1 MNMYNE
7 ALAMKD
13 TLTADR
19 RHFHQNPELG
29 LELPKTAAYVE
40 DKLREMG
47 YEPQRIGSGVV
58 ATNGN
63 RTELINTELVNELS
77 EETLKIIPIEDTL
90 DYALYEQADKLS
102 KSFINQN
109 TKKAIDDNY
118 GGTYYDDGD
127 FVFMFKDTS
136 KVVASQAQ
144 SIIKNAG
151 LRMKGCIYSYNELM
165 ETMDSISNKVVPKLN
180 GFTCIGMDTP
190 NNTVV
195 VQYVED
201 DPTVI
206 KQLCIE
212 ADIKLEMV
220 AFKKISAP
228 ILPTSTMYAGK
239 TSYNSTRGS
248 TSSACVGVNG
258 PGGAGFIIQGHDT
271 LVGDSIKPSS
281 SDSTVGS
288 VYSRCQPMITTG
300 READASYVLLNSG
313 HNFSN
318 ILDGITSANV
328 MVPGRTFDV
337 YVDLPVYMRARH
349 AYPFN
354 SGKVTLENVHY
365 SWPDRDGNTHN
376 YQGAQAN
383 YSAQAGDSGGLV
395 FVYTNLGPIWAG
407 VQSGGGA
414 GYLSVFAR
422 ATDVVSSLNVSV
434 N

>member
-1 MNMYNE
+1 
-7 ALAMKD
+7 MKTPAQKVIYSLL
-13 TLTADR
+13 TLI
-19 RHFHQNPELG
+19 L
-29 LELPKTAAYVE
+29 LLS
-40 DKLREMG
+40 
-47 YEPQRIGSGVV
+47 IGSGVV

-63 RTELINTELVNELS
+63 RTELINPELDNELS

-165 ETMDSISNKVVPKLN
+165 ETMDSISNKVAPKLN

-288 VYSRCQPMITTG
+288 VYSRCQPMITG

>member
-1 MNMYNE
+1 
-7 ALAMKD
+7 MKTPAQKVIYSLL
-13 TLTADR
+13 TLI
-19 RHFHQNPELG
+19 L
-29 LELPKTAAYVE
+29 LLS
-40 DKLREMG
+40 
-47 YEPQRIGSGVV
+47 IGSGVV

-63 RTELINTELVNELS
+63 RTELINPELDNELS

-288 VYSRCQPMITTG
+288 VYSRCQPMITG

-318 ILDGITSANV
+318 ILDGIISANV

>member
-1 MNMYNE
+1 
-7 ALAMKD
+7 MKTPAQKVIYSLL
-13 TLTADR
+13 TLI
-19 RHFHQNPELG
+19 L
-29 LELPKTAAYVE
+29 LLS
-40 DKLREMG
+40 
-47 YEPQRIGSGVV
+47 IGSGVV

-63 RTELINTELVNELS
+63 RTELINPELDNELS

-102 KSFINQN
+102 KSFINPN

-144 SIIKNAG
+144 NITKNAG

-281 SDSTVGS
+281 SGSTVGS
-288 VYSRCQPMITTG
+288 VYSRCQPMITG

>member
-1 MNMYNE
+1 
-7 ALAMKD
+7 MKTPAQKVIYSLL
-13 TLTADR
+13 TLI
-19 RHFHQNPELG
+19 L
-29 LELPKTAAYVE
+29 LLS
-40 DKLREMG
+40 
-47 YEPQRIGSGVV
+47 IGSGVV

-63 RTELINTELVNELS
+63 RTELINPELDNELS

-288 VYSRCQPMITTG
+288 VYSRCQPMITG

-395 FVYTNLGPIWAG
+395 FVYTNSGPIWAG

>member
-1 MNMYNE
+1 
-7 ALAMKD
+7 MKTPAQKVIYSLL
-13 TLTADR
+13 TLI
-19 RHFHQNPELG
+19 L
-29 LELPKTAAYVE
+29 LLS
-40 DKLREMG
+40 
-47 YEPQRIGSGVV
+47 IGSGVV

-63 RTELINTELVNELS
+63 RTELINPELDNELS

-201 DPTVI
+201 DTTVI

>member
-1 MNMYNE
+1 
-7 ALAMKD
+7 MKTPAQKVIYSLL
-13 TLTADR
+13 TLI
-19 RHFHQNPELG
+19 L
-29 LELPKTAAYVE
+29 LLS
-40 DKLREMG
+40 
-47 YEPQRIGSGVV
+47 IGSGVV

-63 RTELINTELVNELS
+63 RTELINPELDNELS

-220 AFKKISAP
+220 AFYKISAP

-288 VYSRCQPMITTG
+288 VYSRCQPMITG

>member
-1 MNMYNE
+1 
-7 ALAMKD
+7 MKTPAQKVIYSLL
-13 TLTADR
+13 TLI
-19 RHFHQNPELG
+19 L
-29 LELPKTAAYVE
+29 LLS
-40 DKLREMG
+40 
-47 YEPQRIGSGVV
+47 IGSGVV

-63 RTELINTELVNELS
+63 RTELINPELDNELS

-288 VYSRCQPMITTG
+288 VYSRCQPMITG

-354 SGKVTLENVHY
+354 SGRVTLENVHY

>member
-1 MNMYNE
+1 
-7 ALAMKD
+7 MKTPAQKVIYSLL
-13 TLTADR
+13 TLI
-19 RHFHQNPELG
+19 L
-29 LELPKTAAYVE
+29 LLS
-40 DKLREMG
+40 
-47 YEPQRIGSGVV
+47 IGSGVV

-63 RTELINTELVNELS
+63 RTELINPELDNELS

-288 VYSRCQPMITTG
+288 VYSRCQPMITG

-414 GYLSVFAR
+414 GNLSVFAR

>member
-1 MNMYNE
+1 
-7 ALAMKD
+7 MKTPAQKVIYSLL
-13 TLTADR
+13 TLI
-19 RHFHQNPELG
+19 L
-29 LELPKTAAYVE
+29 LLS
-40 DKLREMG
+40 
-47 YEPQRIGSGVV
+47 IGSGVV
-58 ATNGN
+58 STNGN
-63 RTELINTELVNELS
+63 RTELINPELDNELS

-288 VYSRCQPMITTG
+288 VYSRCQPMITG

-349 AYPFN
+349 AYPLN

>member
-1 MNMYNE
+1 
-7 ALAMKD
+7 MKTPAQKVIYSLL
-13 TLTADR
+13 TLI
-19 RHFHQNPELG
+19 L
-29 LELPKTAAYVE
+29 LLS
-40 DKLREMG
+40 
-47 YEPQRIGSGVV
+47 IGSGVV

-63 RTELINTELVNELS
+63 RTELINPELDNELS

-288 VYSRCQPMITTG
+288 VYSRCQPMITG

-337 YVDLPVYMRARH
+337 YVDLSVYMRARH

>member
-1 MNMYNE
+1 MSRKFLSVLLTVALVLCFMPVAGASSNLNIVDISILEKMDNVHSALTEASKKGIYEDTYGGMYYDKGRII
-7 ALAMKD
+7 L
-13 TLTADR
+13 LTTSTSKGTV
-19 RHFHQNPELG
+19 LSV
-29 LELPKTAAYVE
+29 AAYKNDSDISIMSCDYTFAELEAAWSTIVENASSIPKFVSVGISPKKNRVTLAVE
-40 DKLREMG
+40 DK
-47 YEPQRIGSGVV
+47 
-58 ATNGN
+58 
-63 RTELINTELVNELS
+63 
-77 EETLKIIPIEDTL
+77 TLFD
-90 DYALYEQADKLS
+90 
-102 KSFINQN
+102 
-109 TKKAIDDNY
+109 
-118 GGTYYDDGD
+118 
-127 FVFMFKDTS
+127 
-136 KVVASQAQ
+136 
-144 SIIKNAG
+144 
-151 LRMKGCIYSYNELM
+151 
-165 ETMDSISNKVVPKLN
+165 SNKLAWFPAGV
-180 GFTCIGMDTP
+180 TEI
-190 NNTVV
+190 
-195 VQYVED
+195 VE
-201 DPTVI
+201 
-206 KQLCIE
+206 
-212 ADIKLEMV
+212 
-220 AFKKISAP
+220 SAP

-288 VYSRCQPMITTG
+288 VYSRCQPMITG

>member
-1 MNMYNE
+1 
-7 ALAMKD
+7 MKTPAQKVIYSLL
-13 TLTADR
+13 TLI
-19 RHFHQNPELG
+19 L
-29 LELPKTAAYVE
+29 LLS
-40 DKLREMG
+40 
-47 YEPQRIGSGVV
+47 IGSGVV

-63 RTELINTELVNELS
+63 RTELINPELDNELS

-288 VYSRCQPMITTG
+288 VYSRCQPMITG

-365 SWPDRDGNTHN
+365 SLPDRDGNTHN

>member
-1 MNMYNE
+1 M
-7 ALAMKD
+7 
-13 TLTADR
+13 
-19 RHFHQNPELG
+19 
-29 LELPKTAAYVE
+29 
-40 DKLREMG
+40 
-47 YEPQRIGSGVV
+47 

-63 RTELINTELVNELS
+63 RTELINPELDNELS

-288 VYSRCQPMITTG
+288 VYSRCQPMITG

>member
-1 MNMYNE
+1 LCAFLFKTHKTFYISIKNSF
-7 ALAMKD
+7 LKGGKFMKTPAQKVIYSLL
-13 TLTADR
+13 TLI
-19 RHFHQNPELG
+19 L
-29 LELPKTAAYVE
+29 LLS
-40 DKLREMG
+40 
-47 YEPQRIGSGVV
+47 IGSGVV

-63 RTELINTELVNELS
+63 RTELINPELDNELS

-288 VYSRCQPMITTG
+288 VYSRCQPMITG

>member
-1 MNMYNE
+1 
-7 ALAMKD
+7 MKTPAQKVIYSLL
-13 TLTADR
+13 TLI
-19 RHFHQNPELG
+19 L
-29 LELPKTAAYVE
+29 LLS
-40 DKLREMG
+40 
-47 YEPQRIGSGVV
+47 IGSGVV

-63 RTELINTELVNELS
+63 RTELINPELDNELS

-127 FVFMFKDTS
+127 FVFLFKDTS

-288 VYSRCQPMITTG
+288 VYSRCQPMITG

>member
-1 MNMYNE
+1 
-7 ALAMKD
+7 MKTPAQKVIYSLL
-13 TLTADR
+13 TLI
-19 RHFHQNPELG
+19 L
-29 LELPKTAAYVE
+29 LLS
-40 DKLREMG
+40 
-47 YEPQRIGSGVV
+47 IGSGVV

-63 RTELINTELVNELS
+63 RTELINPELDNELS

-288 VYSRCQPMITTG
+288 VYSRCQPMITG

-422 ATDVVSSLNVSV
+422 ATDVVSSLNVSI

>member
-1 MNMYNE
+1 
-7 ALAMKD
+7 MKTPAQKVIYSLL
-13 TLTADR
+13 TLII
-19 RHFHQNPELG
+19 L
-29 LELPKTAAYVE
+29 LS
-40 DKLREMG
+40 
-47 YEPQRIGSGVV
+47 IGSGVV

-63 RTELINTELVNELS
+63 RTELINPELDNELS

-288 VYSRCQPMITTG
+288 VYSRCQPMITG

>member
-1 MNMYNE
+1 
-7 ALAMKD
+7 MKTPAQKVIYSLL
-13 TLTADR
+13 TLI
-19 RHFHQNPELG
+19 L
-29 LELPKTAAYVE
+29 LLS
-40 DKLREMG
+40 
-47 YEPQRIGSGVV
+47 IGSGVV

-63 RTELINTELVNELS
+63 RTELINPELDNELS

-212 ADIKLEMV
+212 AYIKLEMV

-288 VYSRCQPMITTG
+288 VYSRCQPMITG

>member
-1 MNMYNE
+1 
-7 ALAMKD
+7 MKTPAQKVIYSLL
-13 TLTADR
+13 TLI
-19 RHFHQNPELG
+19 L
-29 LELPKTAAYVE
+29 LLS
-40 DKLREMG
+40 
-47 YEPQRIGSGVV
+47 IGSGVV

-63 RTELINTELVNELS
+63 RTELINPELDNELS

-271 LVGDSIKPSS
+271 LVGDSIKPN
-281 SDSTVGS
+281 STVGS

>member
-1 MNMYNE
+1 
-7 ALAMKD
+7 MKTPAQKVIYSLL
-13 TLTADR
+13 TLI
-19 RHFHQNPELG
+19 L
-29 LELPKTAAYVE
+29 LLS
-40 DKLREMG
+40 
-47 YEPQRIGSGVV
+47 IGSGVV

-63 RTELINTELVNELS
+63 RTELINPELDNELS

-271 LVGDSIKPSS
+271 LVG
-281 SDSTVGS
+281 S
-288 VYSRCQPMITTG
+288 VYSRCQPMITG

>member
-1 MNMYNE
+1 
-7 ALAMKD
+7 MKTPAQKVIYSLL
-13 TLTADR
+13 TLI
-19 RHFHQNPELG
+19 L
-29 LELPKTAAYVE
+29 LLS
-40 DKLREMG
+40 
-47 YEPQRIGSGVV
+47 IGSGAV

-63 RTELINTELVNELS
+63 RTELINPELDNELS

-288 VYSRCQPMITTG
+288 VYSRCQPMITG

>member
-1 MNMYNE
+1 
-7 ALAMKD
+7 MKTPAQKVIYSLL
-13 TLTADR
+13 TLI
-19 RHFHQNPELG
+19 L
-29 LELPKTAAYVE
+29 LLS
-40 DKLREMG
+40 
-47 YEPQRIGSGVV
+47 IGSGVV

-63 RTELINTELVNELS
+63 RTELINPELDNELS

-288 VYSRCQPMITTG
+288 VYSRCQPMITG
-300 READASYVLLNSG
+300 REVDASYVLLNSG

>member
-1 MNMYNE
+1 
-7 ALAMKD
+7 MKTPAQKVIYSLL
-13 TLTADR
+13 TLI
-19 RHFHQNPELG
+19 L
-29 LELPKTAAYVE
+29 LLS
-40 DKLREMG
+40 
-47 YEPQRIGSGVV
+47 IGSGVV

-63 RTELINTELVNELS
+63 RTELINPELDNELS

-281 SDSTVGS
+281 SGSTVGS
-288 VYSRCQPMITTG
+288 VYSRCQPMITG

>member
-1 MNMYNE
+1 
-7 ALAMKD
+7 MKTPAQKVIYSLL
-13 TLTADR
+13 TLI
-19 RHFHQNPELG
+19 L
-29 LELPKTAAYVE
+29 LLS
-40 DKLREMG
+40 
-47 YEPQRIGSGVV
+47 IGSGVV

-63 RTELINTELVNELS
+63 RTELINPELDNELS

-288 VYSRCQPMITTG
+288 VYSRCQPMITG

-318 ILDGITSANV
+318 VLDGITSANV

>member
-1 MNMYNE
+1 
-7 ALAMKD
+7 MKTPAQKVIYSLL
-13 TLTADR
+13 TLI
-19 RHFHQNPELG
+19 L
-29 LELPKTAAYVE
+29 LLS
-40 DKLREMG
+40 
-47 YEPQRIGSGVV
+47 IGSGVV

-63 RTELINTELVNELS
+63 RTELINPELDNELS

-136 KVVASQAQ
+136 KVVASQAH

-288 VYSRCQPMITTG
+288 VYSRCQPMITG

>member
-1 MNMYNE
+1 
-7 ALAMKD
+7 MKTPAQKVIYSLL
-13 TLTADR
+13 TLI
-19 RHFHQNPELG
+19 L
-29 LELPKTAAYVE
+29 LL
-40 DKLREMG
+40 LS
-47 YEPQRIGSGVV
+47 IGSGVV

-63 RTELINTELVNELS
+63 RTELINPELDNELS

-288 VYSRCQPMITTG
+288 VYSRCQPMITG

>member
-1 MNMYNE
+1 
-7 ALAMKD
+7 MKTPAQKVIYSLL
-13 TLTADR
+13 TLI
-19 RHFHQNPELG
+19 L
-29 LELPKTAAYVE
+29 LLS
-40 DKLREMG
+40 
-47 YEPQRIGSGVV
+47 IGSGVV

-63 RTELINTELVNELS
+63 RTELINPELDNELS

-258 PGGAGFIIQGHDT
+258 PGGAAFIIQGHDT

-288 VYSRCQPMITTG
+288 VYSRCQPMITG

>member
-1 MNMYNE
+1 
-7 ALAMKD
+7 MKTPAQKVIYSLL
-13 TLTADR
+13 TLI
-19 RHFHQNPELG
+19 L
-29 LELPKTAAYVE
+29 LLS
-40 DKLREMG
+40 
-47 YEPQRIGSGVV
+47 IGSGVV

-63 RTELINTELVNELS
+63 RTELINPELDNELS

-288 VYSRCQPMITTG
+288 VYSRCQPMITG

-395 FVYTNLGPIWAG
+395 FVYTNLGPSWAG

>member
-1 MNMYNE
+1 
-7 ALAMKD
+7 
-13 TLTADR
+13 
-19 RHFHQNPELG
+19 
-29 LELPKTAAYVE
+29 
-40 DKLREMG
+40 
-47 YEPQRIGSGVV
+47 V

-63 RTELINTELVNELS
+63 RTELINPELDNELS

-288 VYSRCQPMITTG
+288 VYSRCQPMITG

>member
-1 MNMYNE
+1 
-7 ALAMKD
+7 MKTPAQKVIYSLL
-13 TLTADR
+13 TLI
-19 RHFHQNPELG
+19 L
-29 LELPKTAAYVE
+29 LLS
-40 DKLREMG
+40 
-47 YEPQRIGSGVV
+47 IGSGVV

-63 RTELINTELVNELS
+63 RTELINPELDNELS

-288 VYSRCQPMITTG
+288 VYSRCQPMITG

-365 SWPDRDGNTHN
+365 SWPDRDGNAHN

>member
-1 MNMYNE
+1 
-7 ALAMKD
+7 MKTPAQKVIYSLL
-13 TLTADR
+13 TLI
-19 RHFHQNPELG
+19 L
-29 LELPKTAAYVE
+29 LLS
-40 DKLREMG
+40 
-47 YEPQRIGSGVV
+47 IGSGVV

-63 RTELINTELVNELS
+63 RTELINPELDNELS

-190 NNTVV
+190 NNNVV
-195 VQYVED
+195 VASVD
-201 DPTVI
+201 VDPTVMQPHSIDAYI
-206 KQLCIE
+206 KHEL
-212 ADIKLEMV
+212 V

-288 VYSRCQPMITTG
+288 VYSRCQPMITG

>member
-1 MNMYNE
+1 
-7 ALAMKD
+7 MKTPAQKVIYSLL
-13 TLTADR
+13 TLI
-19 RHFHQNPELG
+19 L
-29 LELPKTAAYVE
+29 LLS
-40 DKLREMG
+40 
-47 YEPQRIGSGVV
+47 IGSGVV

-63 RTELINTELVNELS
+63 RTELINPELDNELS

-288 VYSRCQPMITTG
+288 VYSRCQPMITG

-365 SWPDRDGNTHN
+365 SWPDRDGNTPKLTIQHRQVTVVDW
-376 YQGAQAN
+376 YLCIQIWDLSGLGFKAGA
-383 YSAQAGDSGGLV
+383 
-395 FVYTNLGPIWAG
+395 
-407 VQSGGGA
+407 VQDTSPC
-414 GYLSVFAR
+414 LPER
-422 ATDVVSSLNVSV
+422 PM
-434 N
+434 

>member
-1 MNMYNE
+1 
-7 ALAMKD
+7 MKTPAQKVIYSLL
-13 TLTADR
+13 TLI
-19 RHFHQNPELG
+19 L
-29 LELPKTAAYVE
+29 LLS
-40 DKLREMG
+40 
-47 YEPQRIGSGVV
+47 IGSGVV

-63 RTELINTELVNELS
+63 RTELINPELDNELS

-118 GGTYYDDGD
+118 GGTYDDGD

-288 VYSRCQPMITTG
+288 VYSRCQPMITG

>member
-1 MNMYNE
+1 
-7 ALAMKD
+7 MKTPAQKVIYSLL
-13 TLTADR
+13 TLI
-19 RHFHQNPELG
+19 L
-29 LELPKTAAYVE
+29 LLS
-40 DKLREMG
+40 
-47 YEPQRIGSGVV
+47 IGSGVV

-63 RTELINTELVNELS
+63 RTELINPELDNELS

-271 LVGDSIKPSS
+271 LVGDSIKPRS

-288 VYSRCQPMITTG
+288 VYSRCQPMITG